1 MFTLRIADHSFC
13 IDNRYG
19 YIEKMCTDYIIPD
32 CNAQII
38 SVTDDEIK
46 REENTDIKYSDDYLE
61 SLAVYR
67 KICEVLTD
75 DNIILFHCSAIMID
89 DMAVLFTAPSG
100 TGKSTHARLWKKHFG
115 NKVKVINDDK
125 PLIRFDKDGA
135 FVYGTPWCGKH
146 GLQTNTSARID
157 AVFILEQS
165 TQNEIIKPDFFDAYT
180 TMLSQTYRPDD
191 TGKMRKIMPLV
202 NRFISGVKY
211 FRLKCNM
218 SEDAAVTAYNAMK
231 GLKS

>member
-100 TGKSTHARLWKKHFG
+100 TGKSTHAQLWKAHFG
-115 NKVKVINDDK
+115 NRLKIINDDK
-125 PLIRFDKDGA
+125 PIIRQSKNS
-135 FVYGTPWCGKH
+135 FVAYGTPWNGKERRGENICGKIH
-146 GLQTNTSARID
+146 GIFIIEQFKTNSVEKVKPASELGTLLNQTIRPKNAKLLD
-157 AVFILEQS
+157 NLLAMLESLTKQVP
-165 TQNEIIKPDFFDAYT
+165 I
-180 TMLSQTYRPDD
+180 
-191 TGKMRKIMPLV
+191 
-202 NRFISGVKY
+202 
-211 FRLKCNM
+211 FRLKCNI
-218 SEDAAVTAYNAMK
+218 SDDAVVTAC
-231 GLKS
+231 SVIE